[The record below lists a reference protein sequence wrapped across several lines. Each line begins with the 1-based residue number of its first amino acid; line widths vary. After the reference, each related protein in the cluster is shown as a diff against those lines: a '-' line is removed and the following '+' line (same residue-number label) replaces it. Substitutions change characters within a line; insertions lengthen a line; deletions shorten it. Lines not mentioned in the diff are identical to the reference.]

1 MTWGQVR
8 TIAFLLLLTVVG
20 SLAFRV
26 VVKLLEQ

>member
-1 MTWGQVR
+1 MTWRQVR
-8 TIAFLLLLTVVG
+8 TIAFVLLLTVVG

>member
-8 TIAFLLLLTVVG
+8 VITVLLLLTVVG

-26 VVKLLEQ
+26 VLKLLEQ

>member
-8 TIAFLLLLTVVG
+8 IIAFVLLLTVVG

-26 VVKLLEQ
+26 MLKLLEQ